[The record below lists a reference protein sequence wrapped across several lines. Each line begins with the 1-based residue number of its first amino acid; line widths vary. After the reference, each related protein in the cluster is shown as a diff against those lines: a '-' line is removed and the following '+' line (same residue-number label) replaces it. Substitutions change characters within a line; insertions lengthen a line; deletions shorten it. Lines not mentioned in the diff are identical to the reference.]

1 MWSGAEGQ
9 AVRVRQIWV
18 EYQHHYLSCV
28 ALNRLLHFSKPQFPY
43 PLRWICIPVPAL
55 PEHSKVK
62 LQTTLPKAH
71 SLHLLPPQHIAPDHH
86 LTVSRTEH
94 WTWSLK
100 DFPSRPR
107 ASPVWSSHM
116 WDFEQITVLGRI
128 SVSMFGL
135 GRFLHPHKIE
145 AILWQLSN
153 N

>member
-18 EYQHHYLSCV
+18 EYQHHYLSSV

-43 PLRWICIPVPAL
+43 PLKWIGIPVPAL
-55 PEHSKVK
+55 SEHSKVK
-62 LQTTLPKAH
+62 LQTTLPKAP
-71 SLHLLPPQHIAPDHH
+71 SLHLLPPQHITPDHH

-107 ASPVWSSHM
+107 ASPVWVIPHVGLWANHCAWQNLSFHVWVGEIPASSQD
-116 WDFEQITVLGRI
+116 WGNFVTT
-128 SVSMFGL
+128 
-135 GRFLHPHKIE
+135 
-145 AILWQLSN
+145 
-153 N
+153 